1 MAISL
6 YEELNSYLKNSEY
19 WYEEYWYEEGS
30 GKVSEIL
37 SKFTQDDW
45 NKLTKLKTKYSN
57 NLFNYYLFRLYKDR
71 ISY

>member
-37 SKFTQDDW
+37 SKFTQEDW
-45 NKLTKLKTKYSN
+45 NNLIKEIFNKVLFDYIPYYKNGSHKY
-57 NLFNYYLFRLYKDR
+57 D
-71 ISY
+71 